1 MRGQLEVLPYLKD
14 LQCTVSGFQCANSAI
29 YTYIHTAQSYIGE
42 FLKEISQLVHYQA
55 FTLYTLQYMFKESL
69 QLQENLMNYI
79 MNVAHFEIKQT
90 PAKKVLYDKYYFGLF
105 YK

>member
-1 MRGQLEVLPYLKD
+1 MY
-14 LQCTVSGFQCANSAI
+14 
-29 YTYIHTAQSYIGE
+29 
-42 FLKEISQLVHYQA
+42 
-55 FTLYTLQYMFKESL
+55 KESL